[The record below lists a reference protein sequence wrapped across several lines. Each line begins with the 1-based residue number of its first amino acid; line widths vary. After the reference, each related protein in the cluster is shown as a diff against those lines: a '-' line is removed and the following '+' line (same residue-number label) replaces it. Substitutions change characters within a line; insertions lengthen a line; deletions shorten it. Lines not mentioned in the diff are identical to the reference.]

1 MRDISQ
7 RIMHSPDSDVISR
20 FKGEKTKQQVR
31 FDQYVIINFV
41 LICRSFNQ
49 FYGAKFDE

>member
-31 FDQYVIINFV
+31 LTIFFVV
-41 LICRSFNQ
+41 LINITEQ
-49 FYGAKFDE
+49 FSMSNH